1 MAYNINSLPPRP
13 NRTAAGYLYTSVRCK
28 HKAKDEKLKLFV
40 FGTFDTLAKG
50 HNYNIKK
57 IKKEHPID
65 NGYFKEVYI
74 LTDIGRNKLKRLKCN
89 KIPQ

>member
-28 HKAKDEKLKLFV
+28 HKSKDEKLKLFV
-40 FGTFDTLAKG
+40 FGTFDTLAKM
-50 HNYNIKK
+50 YNTSIKK

-65 NGYFKEVYI
+65 KGYFKEVYV
-74 LTDIGRNKLKRLKCN
+74 LTDTGRNKLKRLKN
-89 KIPQ
+89 S